1 MTSSR
6 QASRR
11 AVLALAI
18 TAVVAAG
25 GSAFAQDSET
35 IKLGFIGP
43 LSGGNALQGLGARN
57 GFLLALEQANEGD
70 YPYRVEGEVLD
81 DASDPSTGV
90 SAALKLVNDP
100 DVVAA
105 IGHWNSPVALATTP
119 IFHDHGVPFIIW
131 GAISPSI
138 TEQNFPEVTRTTPTL
153 TQENAPLA
161 QWLVDEAGKKRFAI
175 ISDTSDYGKQNS
187 RAFTGYIEAGG
198 GEVVST
204 DEAPVGTTDFRA
216 ILTKVRSLEPDA
228 IYFGGVIT
236 EAGLVR
242 KQMAD
247 LGMQDMPMVGI
258 SGIYDA
264 KYLEIAGDAADGTI
278 VSVPKV
284 SENEKLK
291 AFQEAYAS
299 ANFDDPAG
307 PYAKYAYD
315 SANILLQVIKEHGPD
330 DREALAR
337 AIREIEYDGVLGT
350 TAFDEQDQTRIE
362 VIVEPYVA
370 VGSEWVPWE
379 EAQGGGSGSGGN

>member
-6 QASRR
+6 QAGRR
-11 AVLALAI
+11 TVAAMAIVALA
-18 TAVVAAG
+18 AAG
-25 GSAFAQDSET
+25 GSALAQDRET

-57 GFLLALEQANEGD
+57 GFLLALEQANESD
-70 YPYRVEGEVLD
+70 YPYQVEGEVLD

-153 TQENAPLA
+153 AQENAPLA
-161 QWLVDEAGKKRFAI
+161 EWLAEEAGMKRFAI
-175 ISDTSDYGKQNS
+175 VSDTSDYGKQNS
-187 RAFTGYIEAGG
+187 RVFTGYIEAAG

-216 ILTKVRSLEPDA
+216 ILTQIRSLKPDA

-247 LGMQDMPMVGI
+247 LGMQEMPLVGI

-278 VSVPKV
+278 VSVPQV
-284 SENEKLK
+284 SENDQLK
-291 AFQEAYAS
+291 AFEEAYAS
-299 ANFDDPAG
+299 AAFEDPAG

-315 SANILLQVIKEHGPD
+315 STNILLQVIEEHGPD

-350 TAFDEQDQTRIE
+350 TTFDEQGQTQIE
-362 VIVEPYVA
+362 VVMEPYVVA
-370 VGSEWVPWE
+370 DGEWVPWQQ
-379 EAQGGGSGSGGN
+379 AQGESGSGDD

>member
-1 MTSSR
+1 MTSSW

-11 AVLALAI
+11 AVLALAA
-18 TAVVAAG
+18 TALLAAG
-25 GSAFAQDSET
+25 GSAAAQDKET

-57 GFLLALEQANEGD
+57 GFLLALEQANEND
-70 YPYRVEGEVLD
+70 YAYHVEGEVLD

-153 TQENAPLA
+153 AQENEPLA
-161 QWLVDEAGKKRFAI
+161 RWLVEEAGKERFAI
-175 ISDTSDYGKQNS
+175 VSDTSDYGKQNS
-187 RAFTGYIEAGG
+187 RAFTGYIEAAG
-198 GEVVST
+198 GEILST

-216 ILTKVRSLEPDA
+216 ILTRVRSLQPDA

-247 LGMQDMPMVGI
+247 LGMQDMPLVGI

-264 KYLEIAGDAADGTI
+264 KYLEIAGDAADGTV

-284 SENEKLK
+284 SENEKLE
-291 AFQEAYAS
+291 AFEEAYEA

-315 SANILLQVIKEHGPD
+315 STSILLRVIEEHGPE
-330 DREALAR
+330 DREALAQ

-350 TAFDEQDQTRIE
+350 TSFDEQGQTRIE
-362 VIVEPYVA
+362 VVMEPYVVA
-370 VGSEWVPWE
+370 GGEWVPWD
-379 EAQGGGSGSGGN
+379 EAEGSGDD

>member
-6 QASRR
+6 QAGRR
-11 AVLALAI
+11 AVVALTVVALA
-18 TAVVAAG
+18 AAG
-25 GSAFAQDSET
+25 GSALAQDRET

-57 GFLLALEQANEGD
+57 GFLLALEQANAGD
-70 YPYRVEGEVLD
+70 YPYQVDGEVLD
-81 DASDPSTGV
+81 DASEPSTGV

-119 IFHDHGVPFIIW
+119 IFHDNGVPFIIW

-153 TQENAPLA
+153 AQENAPLA
-161 QWLVDEAGKKRFAI
+161 EWLAEEAGMKRFAI
-175 ISDTSDYGKQNS
+175 VSDTSDYGKQNS
-187 RAFTGYIEAGG
+187 RAFTGYIEAAG

-216 ILTKVRSLEPDA
+216 ILTQIRSLEPDA

-247 LGMQDMPMVGI
+247 LGMQDMPLVGI

-264 KYLEIAGDAADGTI
+264 KYLEIAGEAADGTI
-278 VSVPKV
+278 VSVPQV
-284 SENEKLK
+284 SENDQLK
-291 AFQEAYAS
+291 GFEEAYES
-299 ANFDDPAG
+299 ADFEDPAG

-315 SANILLQVIKEHGPD
+315 SANILLQVIEEHGPD

-350 TAFDEQDQTRIE
+350 TTFDEQGQTQIE
-362 VIVEPYVA
+362 VVMEPYVVA
-370 VGSEWVPWE
+370 DGEWVPWQQ
-379 EAQGGGSGSGGN
+379 AQGESGSGDD

>member
-1 MTSSR
+1 MTISR
-6 QASRR
+6 KAGGR
-11 AVLALAI
+11 AVVALAI
-18 TAVVAAG
+18 AAAVTVG
-25 GSAFAQDSET
+25 GSALAQDKET

-57 GFLLALEQANEGD
+57 GFLLALQQANEGD
-70 YPYRVEGEVLD
+70 YPYQVEGEVLD
-81 DASDPSTGV
+81 DASDPATGV
-90 SAALKLVNDP
+90 SGALKLINDP

-153 TQENAPLA
+153 AQENAPLA
-161 QWLVDEAGKKRFAI
+161 EWLVKEAGMQQFAI
-175 ISDTSDYGKQNS
+175 VSDTSDYGKQNS
-187 RAFTGYIEAGG
+187 RAFTGYVEAGG
-198 GEVVST
+198 GEIVAT

-216 ILTKVRSLEPDA
+216 ILTKIRSLEPDA

-236 EAGLVR
+236 EAGLIR

-247 LGMQDMPMVGI
+247 LGMQEMPLVGI

-278 VSVPKV
+278 VSVPQV
-284 SENEKLK
+284 SQNEKLK
-291 AFQEAYAS
+291 AFEEAYEKAD
-299 ANFDDPAG
+299 FDDPAG

-315 SANILLQVIKEHGPD
+315 STNILLQMIEEHGPE

-337 AIREIEYDGVLGT
+337 AIRAIEYDGVLGT
-350 TAFDEQDQTRIE
+350 TTFDEQGQTRIE
-362 VIVEPYVA
+362 VIVEPYA
-370 VGSEWVPWE
+370 VVDGEWVPWQ
-379 EAQGGGSGSGGN
+379 EAQGGSGSSD

>member
-6 QASRR
+6 QAGRR
-11 AVLALAI
+11 TVLALAV
-18 TAVVAAG
+18 TAVVVAG
-25 GSAFAQDSET
+25 GSAFAQDRET

-70 YPYRVEGEVLD
+70 YPYQLEGEVLD

-119 IFHDHGVPFIIW
+119 IFHDHGVPFIVW

-153 TQENAPLA
+153 AQENTPLA
-161 QWLVDEAGKKRFAI
+161 QWLVDQAGMTSFAI
-175 ISDTSDYGKQNS
+175 VSDTSDYGKQNS
-187 RAFTGYIEAGG
+187 RAFMDFIEAAG
-198 GEVVST
+198 GEVLAT

-247 LGMQDMPMVGI
+247 LGMQDMPLVGI

-278 VSVPKV
+278 VSVPQV
-284 SENEKLK
+284 SENDKLK
-291 AFQEAYAS
+291 AFEEAYEKAD
-299 ANFDDPAG
+299 FDDAAG

-315 SANILLQVIKEHGPD
+315 STNILLQVIEEHGPE

-337 AIREIEYDGVLGT
+337 AIRQIEYNGVLGT
-350 TAFDEQDQTRIE
+350 TTFDEQGQTEIE
-362 VIVEPYVA
+362 VVVEPYVVA
-370 VGSEWVPWE
+370 GGEWVPWKQ
-379 EAQGGGSGSGGN
+379 AQGTDSAK

>member
-1 MTSSR
+1 MIRIRQTGLCATLAIAATALVATGTS
-6 QASRR
+6 
-11 AVLALAI
+11 ALA
-18 TAVVAAG
+18 
-25 GSAFAQDSET
+25 QDREQ

-57 GFLLALEQANEGD
+57 GFLLAIEQANEGD
-70 YPYRVEGEVLD
+70 YPYEVEGVVLD
-81 DASDPSTGV
+81 DASEPATGV

-119 IFHDHGVPFIIW
+119 IFRDHGVPFIVW

-153 TQENAPLA
+153 AQENEPLA
-161 QWLVDEAGKKRFAI
+161 SWLVDEAGKQRF
-175 ISDTSDYGKQNS
+175 SDTSDYGKQNTK
-187 RAFTGYIEAGG
+187 AFTGYVEDAG

-216 ILTKVRSLEPDA
+216 ILTKIGQLEPDA

-247 LGMQDMPMVGI
+247 LGMQDIPLVGI
-258 SGIYDA
+258 SGIYDP
-264 KYLEIAGDAADGTI
+264 KYLEIAGDAAEGTI

-291 AFQEAYAS
+291 AFEEAYEA
-299 ANFDDPAG
+299 ANFDDPPG

-315 SANILLQVIKEHGPD
+315 STNILLEVIEQHGAA
-330 DREALAR
+330 DRAELAR
-337 AIREIEYDGVLGT
+337 AIRQIEYDGVLGT
-350 TAFDEQDQTRIE
+350 TTFDEQGQTEIE
-362 VIVEPYVA
+362 VVIEPYVVA
-370 VGSEWVPWE
+370 GGEWIPWE
-379 EAQGGGSGSGGN
+379 QAQGTDSAN